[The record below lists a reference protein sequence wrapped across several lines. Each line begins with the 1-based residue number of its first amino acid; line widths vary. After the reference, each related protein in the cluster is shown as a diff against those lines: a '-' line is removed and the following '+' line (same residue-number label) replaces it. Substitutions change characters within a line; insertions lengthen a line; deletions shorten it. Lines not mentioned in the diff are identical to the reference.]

1 VVPVYI
7 SELAPS
13 NLRGVLVNCNQ
24 LAMTIGIAAAY
35 WVDLAFANA
44 HMGWAPMYAV
54 SALTGCALL
63 LGMLFTLE
71 SPRWLA
77 SKGRWPEVIM
87 VLNCLCSSKE
97 AEQEWKT
104 IRASFA
110 SHEQRTSWKVL
121 LRPGLRMALLVGVG
135 LAIFQQVVGINT
147 VIYYAPTIFQYAGFA
162 STSSAIFATSIVG
175 VVNVLTTIIAGILI
189 DRVGRRPLL
198 IGGISAM
205 VLSLLALGTIFALGP
220 QQAGYLIL
228 IVLLIYVIAFAL
240 SLGPVFWLMCA
251 EIFPTHLR
259 STGASI
265 ATFANWSANL
275 LVSITFLSLIS
286 LLGKAFTFW
295 LYALMGIFA
304 IIFCLAFVPETRKK
318 SLEQIEAYWQNG
330 RRWDIKEATS
340 PVSSLTTFKTK
351 P

>member
-1 VVPVYI
+1 
-7 SELAPS
+7 
-13 NLRGVLVNCNQ
+13 
-24 LAMTIGIAAAY
+24 
-35 WVDLAFANA
+35 
-44 HMGWAPMYAV
+44 
-54 SALTGCALL
+54 
-63 LGMLFTLE
+63 
-71 SPRWLA
+71 
-77 SKGRWPEVIM
+77 
-87 VLNCLCSSKE
+87 
-97 AEQEWKT
+97 
-104 IRASFA
+104 
-110 SHEQRTSWKVL
+110 
-121 LRPGLRMALLVGVG
+121 
-135 LAIFQQVVGINT
+135 
-147 VIYYAPTIFQYAGFA
+147 
-162 STSSAIFATSIVG
+162 
-175 VVNVLTTIIAGILI
+175 
-189 DRVGRRPLL
+189 
-198 IGGISAM
+198 
-205 VLSLLALGTIFALGP
+205 
-220 QQAGYLIL
+220 
-228 IVLLIYVIAFAL
+228 L